1 MIFGKTP
8 NHKLVFPKDN
18 KKAKQPAQS
27 QVQKKDAPP
36 AEAKEVK
43 PLTASEEITANNSK
57 IYKDAAKEM

>member
-27 QVQKKDAPP
+27 QAQK
-36 AEAKEVK
+36 
-43 PLTASEEITANNSK
+43 
-57 IYKDAAKEM
+57 